1 MDELLS
7 KYACGTANNEEK
19 AVVRNYLA
27 EDMNHLQKMIELMRS
42 IAMEELNLS
51 SDSDMLSPKKLSEM
65 HMAPQFAKMADAAIF
80 GNVNGQSA
88 FPTMLDV
95 LEDIL
100 ADRKSVV

>member
-42 IAMEELNLS
+42 NAMEELNLS
-51 SDSDMLSPKKLSEM
+51 SDSDMLSPKRLSEM
-65 HMAPQFAKMADAAIF
+65 HMVPQFAKMVDSAIL
-80 GNVNGQSA
+80 GNVSVQSA
-88 FPTMLDV
+88 FPSMLDV
-95 LEDIL
+95 LEDMIL
-100 ADRKSVV
+100 NNNVD

>member
-51 SDSDMLSPKKLSEM
+51 SDSDMLSPKRLSKM
-65 HMAPQFAKMADAAIF
+65 HMVPQFAKMVDSAIL
-80 GNVNGQSA
+80 GNVSVQSA
-88 FPTMLDV
+88 FPSMLDV
-95 LEDIL
+95 LEDMIL
-100 ADRKSVV
+100 NNNVD

>member
-42 IAMEELNLS
+42 IAMGELNLS
-51 SDSDMLSPKKLSEM
+51 SDSDMLSPKRLSEM
-65 HMAPQFAKMADAAIF
+65 HMVPQFAKMVDSAIL
-80 GNVNGQSA
+80 GNVSVQSA
-88 FPTMLDV
+88 FPSMLDV
-95 LEDIL
+95 LEDMIL
-100 ADRKSVV
+100 NNNVD